1 MFEGDYTIYG
11 KHATYIKYLKE
22 AKIFSRY
29 IDVYMAGAVL
39 GALYEKRASQT
50 DSSDRARIY
59 ADAFDTEH
67 ARCNEIFKIVILSDT
82 LKSWSAEDRINIC
95 FRYRDRMDEMA
106 VPPVTQN
113 ELDIMKEA
121 KNSLMNMYLVELNSY
136 MTVFQAMQLWIQR
149 VLLTVRI
156 KRYLISMI

>member
-67 ARCNEIFKIVILSDT
+67 ARCNEIFKIVILWLNATFSVSCYKCRIRDIT
-82 LKSWSAEDRINIC
+82 GKESKRQVFLRIFKS
-95 FRYRDRMDEMA
+95 
-106 VPPVTQN
+106 
-113 ELDIMKEA
+113 LDFPY
-121 KNSLMNMYLVELNSY
+121 NCS
-136 MTVFQAMQLWIQR
+136 
-149 VLLTVRI
+149 
-156 KRYLISMI
+156 